1 MPLTVEFYFDLSSP
15 WTCLAFHN
23 IQPIIKDNGA
33 EIIWKPFL
41 VGGVFN
47 AVNQDV
53 YAARENP
60 DNRKFVHSFR
70 VLKDWAKLAGLPMN
84 FPSEHHPVKSVH
96 AMRVCCALEDD
107 QAALHKFATAA
118 FNAYYGE
125 QRNLDDPQVLIAI
138 ANEGGLDGAAL
149 QKHRSKRSRT
159 GCAPIQRRRLPAVL
173 MARRAYLYPL
183 ARAKEC
189 ISAMTSCRWL
199 TGRLN
204 RVQYNIESPFPFV
217 SSAVETK
224 WEYQASRLRSKRTEK
239 SKG

>member
-1 MPLTVEFYFDLSSP
+1 MKTVDFYFDLSSP

-23 IQPIIKDNGA
+23 IQPIINENGA
-33 EIIWKPFL
+33 SIVWKPFL

-96 AMRVCCALEDD
+96 AMRLCCALEED

-118 FNAYYGE
+118 FNAYYGD
-125 QRNLDDPQVLIAI
+125 QRNLDDPAVLIAI
-138 ANEGGLDGAAL
+138 ADEAGLDGAAL
-149 QKHRSKRSRT
+149 AART
-159 GCAPIQRRRLPAVL
+159 QEQEI
-173 MARRAYLYPL
+173 
-183 ARAKEC
+183 KD
-189 ISAMTSCRWL
+189 
-199 TGRLN
+199 
-204 RVQYNIESPFPFV
+204 
-217 SSAVETK
+217 
-224 WEYQASRLRSKRTEK
+224 RLRANTEEAIARGAYGSPSIFVPFGEGERMYFGNDQLPLINWAIK
-239 SKG
+239 QGSI

>member
-1 MPLTVEFYFDLSSP
+1 MKTIDFYFDLSSP

-23 IQPIIKDNGA
+23 IQPIIRDNGA
-33 EIIWKPFL
+33 AITWKPFL

-70 VLKDWAKLAGLPMN
+70 VLKDWAALAGLPMN

-96 AMRVCCALEDD
+96 AMRICCALEEN
-107 QAALHKFATAA
+107 QPALHKFATAA

-138 ANEGGLDGAAL
+138 ANEVGLNGPAL
-149 QKHRSKRSRT
+149 AEQT
-159 GCAPIQRRRLPAVL
+159 Q
-173 MARRAYLYPL
+173 
-183 ARAKEC
+183 
-189 ISAMTSCRWL
+189 
-199 TGRLN
+199 
-204 RVQYNIESPFPFV
+204 Q
-217 SSAVETK
+217 
-224 WEYQASRLRSKRTEK
+224 QAIKDRLRANTEEAIARGAYGSPSIFVPFGDGERMYFGNDQLPLVNWAIK
-239 SKG
+239 QH